1 MLMIQ
6 YFGKMVKNR
15 RTRTNNDFNKTYQK
29 LFSASFTRY
38 SALTGV
44 P

>member
-15 RTRTNNDFNKTYQK
+15 LTCTNNVFNKTYQK
-29 LFSASFTRY
+29 LFNASFTRY
-38 SALTGV
+38 SELTGV